1 MTAATPA
8 DARIMQWYSQQV
20 ANHPSVVILV
30 VFSLATTA
38 IVVSFTT
45 RELPSFKDPLLG
57 FEPRGTVLAQRAT
70 AWNNLLAGS
79 SWNGPL
85 SMYPGPQE
93 QQGPSLPSTTEAS
106 AAATP
111 STNVDAEQ
119 TATLLTPASNE
130 SQPEVAA
137 VPDEREDGA
146 FGRLMQGPPVL
157 GPGADKDKR
166 KMDSQDSGDK
176 KLPGKGKGKW
186 RFRGA
191 VPRAGAGSGSGG
203 GGRFFCSDP
212 ARNHGHMVF
221 GARHGNQPVDDPG
234 GTRGAGLFSWEAL
247 QSVCRLDTEALRAP
261 PSFQSLC
268 EREQQRG
275 ASPCCA
281 SWSIPNYV
289 ALLHNRSSCLLV
301 TPADVTEV
309 FQRLESCAPH
319 YHSMKLSHDCTT
331 DALLC
336 RGVPQECTEY
346 NAVYNILHFLADAD
360 FLGPRAT
367 TRGGDDNDGKLNGT
381 SLQRGGVLS
390 YTNVFLPIA
399 QSVTAMPYFKELES
413 DGALYDNVTEVVAME
428 LGLKHALFDEYLVHD
443 TLYVALAGVAVLA
456 VMWAYTQSF
465 LVTLVTCLAVL
476 FSLGT
481 AYFLY
486 TTVYRVPFFPF
497 MNILTLTIAI
507 GIGADDAF
515 LYCKTWGSAKAEK
528 NNGTLVKLVR
538 DTLHHACLS
547 MLVTSVTTAAA
558 FFASFSSSITAV
570 RCFSLFAGTA
580 VLANFFF
587 TVTWLPAA
595 LIVAEKWC
603 SSACCLCVPPF
614 GVYLPRLRRFWCCSP
629 LCAALWRLHHGCSE
643 ASRVFFDKLLPCAV
657 IRLRW
662 FWLASLASLAAAG
675 AFVVLCRPRLSLP
688 ESKEFQVLSAGHPF
702 ERYDLEL
709 KKRFWFEKARN
720 KDPFH
725 KLPIRVVWGVLP
737 VDTGNYLDPF
747 DRGSLELDPTFNVAR
762 PSSQDWLLSF
772 CKRLRSQPFHRP
784 TLGAALY
791 SGCFIETFKSWMER
805 RCVDSF
811 QQADRSPCCESSR
824 FPYAEDVFGL
834 CLRRAIASLHHSPGY
849 YFIPGVAGPRFLRD
863 GRVGAV
869 VLEYDSVYT
878 YSNAHADMDA
888 FRTRVDGWVSREM
901 QGAPAG
907 MRNGW
912 FTSELEF
919 YDLQGSLSRGTLV
932 AMGVAVSVSFV
943 ALLVTTLNLLV
954 SLYAIVTI
962 ACIIFTTVGALVLL
976 GWKLN
981 VLESITVSVAIGLA
995 VDFTI
1000 HYGVAY
1006 RLSPQEDRES
1016 SVIQSLSRIGS
1027 PVAMAAFTTFLSG
1040 ALMFPSLV
1048 LAYLQ
1053 VGTFLMLVT
1062 GVSWT
1067 YATFFFQSLL
1077 SVAGPQ
1083 RGRFQLD
1090 YPSLRCCE
1098 TSAPPAVDK
1107 TVYALSESTLSTSS
1121 ASCPAVSAQQ
1131 IPTSES
1137 HELEP
1142 LTLSAVLNGAAA
1154 VKRSGKKKFRQRSGS
1169 LSAAAA
1175 ARTHGARRKVSLP
1188 VVSVTFHGDP
1198 SPRHVSGATSSS
1210 TIVCGADED
1219 NRDDPVV

>member
-1 MTAATPA
+1 MDTQ
-8 DARIMQWYSQQV
+8 R
-20 ANHPSVVILV
+20 HG
-30 VFSLATTA
+30 
-38 IVVSFTT
+38 
-45 RELPSFKDPLLG
+45 G

-93 QQGPSLPSTTEAS
+93 QQGPPLPSTTEAS

-111 STNVDAEQ
+111 SSNIDAEQ
-119 TATLLTPASNE
+119 TAAPPALASNE

-157 GPGADKDKR
+157 LPGADKDKR
-166 KMDSQDSGDK
+166 KRKKDSQDSGDK
-176 KLPGKGKGKW
+176 KLQGKGKW
-186 RFRGA
+186 SFRGA
-191 VPRAGAGSGSGG
+191 VPRTGAGSGSGS

-212 ARNHGHMVF
+212 ARNHGHVVF
-221 GARHGNQPVDDPG
+221 GARHGNRPVDDPG
-234 GTRGAGLFSWEAL
+234 GAREAGLFSWEAL
-247 QSVCRLDTEALRAP
+247 QSVCRLDAEALRAP

-289 ALLHNRSSCLLV
+289 ALLHNRSSCLLI

-367 TRGGDDNDGKLNGT
+367 TRGDDDGKLNGT
-381 SLQRGGVLS
+381 FLQRGGVLS

-443 TLYVALAGVAVLA
+443 TLYVALAGAAVLA

-614 GVYLPRLRRFWCCSP
+614 GVYLPRLGRFWCCSP
-629 LCAALWRLHHGCSE
+629 LCAAFWRLHHSCSE

-662 FWLASLASLAAAG
+662 FWLASLAALAAAG

-772 CKRLRSQPFHRP
+772 CKRLRSQSFHRP

-834 CLRRAIASLHHSPGY
+834 CLRRAIASLHHTPGY

-1090 YPSLRCCE
+1090 YPSLRCCD

-1121 ASCPAVSAQQ
+1121 ASCPAVSAQ
-1131 IPTSES
+1131 IPASES

-1169 LSAAAA
+1169 LSAAAAAA

>member
-1 MTAATPA
+1 MQPFSFAVYFFFLYIVCSFSAAQIKLNCYTFSILTAAPPA
-8 DARIMQWYSQQV
+8 
-20 ANHPSVVILV
+20 L
-30 VFSLATTA
+30 
-38 IVVSFTT
+38 
-45 RELPSFKDPLLG
+45 
-57 FEPRGTVLAQRAT
+57 
-70 AWNNLLAGS
+70 
-79 SWNGPL
+79 
-85 SMYPGPQE
+85 
-93 QQGPSLPSTTEAS
+93 
-106 AAATP
+106 
-111 STNVDAEQ
+111 
-119 TATLLTPASNE
+119 ASNE

-157 GPGADKDKR
+157 LPGADKDKR
-166 KMDSQDSGDK
+166 KRKKDSQDSGDK
-176 KLPGKGKGKW
+176 KLQGKGKW
-186 RFRGA
+186 SFRGA
-191 VPRAGAGSGSGG
+191 VPRTGAGSGSGS

-212 ARNHGHMVF
+212 ARNHGHVVF
-221 GARHGNQPVDDPG
+221 GARHGNRPVDDPG
-234 GTRGAGLFSWEAL
+234 GARKAGLFSWEAL
-247 QSVCRLDTEALRAP
+247 QSVCRLDAEALRAP

-289 ALLHNRSSCLLV
+289 ALLHNRSSCLLI

-367 TRGGDDNDGKLNGT
+367 TRGDDDGKLNGT
-381 SLQRGGVLS
+381 FLQRGGVLS

-443 TLYVALAGVAVLA
+443 TLYVALAGAAVLA

-614 GVYLPRLRRFWCCSP
+614 GVYLPRLGRFCINWKQRP
-629 LCAALWRLHHGCSE
+629 PAL
-643 ASRVFFDKLLPCAV
+643 LL
-657 IRLRW
+657 L
-662 FWLASLASLAAAG
+662 
-675 AFVVLCRPRLSLP
+675 
-688 ESKEFQVLSAGHPF
+688 Q
-702 ERYDLEL
+702 
-709 KKRFWFEKARN
+709 
-720 KDPFH
+720 DPFH

-772 CKRLRSQPFHRP
+772 CKRLRSQSFHRP

-834 CLRRAIASLHHSPGY
+834 CLRRAIASLHHTPGY

-1090 YPSLRCCE
+1090 YPSLRCCD

-1121 ASCPAVSAQQ
+1121 ASCPAVSAQ
-1131 IPTSES
+1131 IPASES

-1169 LSAAAA
+1169 LSAAAAAA